1 MEKPATRSW
10 RCIRGSWHRSKGL
23 RLGQRG
29 HSNECYEN
37 LNRKQMKEPLVGKRK
52 ETPVQRIIRL
62 RFDRDVHL
70 LIEGMSG
77 VQKGGAKNPINSY
90 LRRMIFTG

>member
-1 MEKPATRSW
+1 
-10 RCIRGSWHRSKGL
+10 
-23 RLGQRG
+23 
-29 HSNECYEN
+29 
-37 LNRKQMKEPLVGKRK
+37 VGKRK